1 MISLIEEQ
9 NGWGL
14 DRAIRR
20 AGPQASAE
28 KANSFAGRVARLFVV
43 AFSLMTILSGAVLA
57 DDAQAS
63 WDDYLDFAYVFSSSD
78 AEQLEA
84 RLEGYGV
91 EIGLPLDAFVKRT
104 LEDREVKGVEDSA
117 YTRRRAI
124 AQLLQYLSTRERAH
138 LEKSVET
145 VEAFADENSRH
156 EDRYWF
162 HYIHAHRALE
172 RGSDADFVRHVLGLW
187 MDVVVPLESPFETL
201 QALSLSQSANSGFV
215 SALPY
220 VFENVARL
228 VLLRSQEMGMGF
240 GLDPLAAVVRLLADQ
255 RVGAHPDVIPVE
267 ASVRDYLE
275 RIIVRLE
282 GPESDG
288 GSLTFTLVLFEA
300 TKAHD
305 VSRGLLASEGLSDQ
319 TLASIRA
326 AGSAYGRAINL
337 AQTPSGQA
345 AVYTRVLRQM
355 GEVFAAKQR
364 LGVDPDVD
372 SAFTIE
378 GALQVY
384 DLLHDARRGNW
395 RRQGFRKSGYESYLE
410 SMRGLWAEIQEA
422 TLNSAD
428 YYLSRALE
436 DPVRSSQLT
445 RNATRLYGRYLAHFE
460 RYATADATDY
470 VPDSAYFAAYEAAR
484 GYGDAFVAYG
494 IASPSSTEIQL
505 AVERYQLALRAYP
518 FDRMLWPSL
527 TTALERRG
535 RANDFL
541 AIARPIAEVVAGS
554 RHVGSWVAQ
563 EGADSK
569 TIETFRRGLGDE
581 LVLMYMGFADA
592 TGLGELEE
600 SLDDLRTRRAE
611 LASKLSSLALRRDA
625 NKASVVPAAPA
636 VADSEEGDEG
646 EGDARAGAVFFGTSE
661 SRRIAREL
669 EDGGRQLAKLDK
681 QISAR
686 ARALPLFRAVVESE
700 TLAPSLRSQRNHP
713 VHTLLRRLYH
723 EG

>member
-1 MISLIEEQ
+1 MNRILQATCVALLLTLI
-9 NGWGL
+9 G
-14 DRAIRR
+14 A
-20 AGPQASAE
+20 
-28 KANSFAGRVARLFVV
+28 
-43 AFSLMTILSGAVLA
+43 SGA
-57 DDAQAS
+57 QANVGQPV
-63 WDDYLDFAYVFSSSD
+63 WDDYLDFAYVFSSAD
-78 AEQLEA
+78 ADQLGA
-84 RLEGYGV
+84 RLGGYANEV
-91 EIGLPLDAFVKRT
+91 GLPLDAYVKRT
-104 LEDREVKGVEDSA
+104 IEDREAKGGEEA
-117 YTRRRAI
+117 AHTRRRAI
-124 AQLLQYLSTRERAH
+124 AQLLQYLATREPAH
-138 LEKSVET
+138 LDRSVDTIEP
-145 VEAFADENSRH
+145 FADENSRH
-156 EDRYWF
+156 EDRYWY

-172 RGSDADFVRHVLGLW
+172 RGSDTDFVKHVLGLW

-220 VFENVARL
+220 VYENVARL

-240 GLDPLAAVVRLLADQ
+240 GLDPLAALVRLLADQ

-275 RIIVRLE
+275 RIIHRLE

-288 GSLTFTLVLFEA
+288 GGLTFTLVLFEA
-300 TKAHD
+300 SKAHD
-305 VSRGLLASEGLSDQ
+305 VARGLLASQGLSDE
-319 TLASIRA
+319 TIAAIRA
-326 AGSAYGRAINL
+326 AGSAYGRAIDL
-337 AQTPSGQA
+337 AETPSGQA

-364 LGVDPDVD
+364 LGVDPDVELP
-372 SAFTIE
+372 FTIE

-384 DLLHDARRGNW
+384 GMLHEARDGGW
-395 RRQGFRKSGYESYLE
+395 RKQGYRKSGYESYLE
-410 SMRGLWAEIQEA
+410 SMRTLWEEIQEA

-436 DPVRSSQLT
+436 DPARSSQLT

-494 IASPSSTEIQL
+494 IANPGPAEIEL
-505 AVERYQLALRAYP
+505 AVERYQLALRAFP
-518 FDRMLWPSL
+518 FDRALWPAL

-541 AIARPIAEVVAGS
+541 ALARPIAENLAGS
-554 RHVGSWVAQ
+554 RHAASWVAQ
-563 EGADSK
+563 DAPGSA

-592 TGLGELEE
+592 KGLGELET
-600 SLDDLRTRRAE
+600 SLDELRARRAD
-611 LASKLSSLALRRDA
+611 LASHLDQLAARRDGSA
-625 NKASVVPAAPA
+625 TGDAPPAAIDA
-636 VADSEEGDEG
+636 SGDDG
-646 EGDARAGAVFFGTSE
+646 TVRFGTAE
-661 SRRIAREL
+661 SRRIAREI

-681 QISAR
+681 QIAAR
-686 ARALPLFRAVVESE
+686 ARALPLFRAVVESGN
-700 TLAPSLRSQRNHP
+700 LAPELRSQRQHP

-723 EG
+723 ES

>member
-1 MISLIEEQ
+1 MISDIRPTER
-9 NGWGL
+9 WGL
-14 DRAIRR
+14 DRSSGRVGLAPAALRGIAIGLVLMTMTMLI
-20 AGPQASAE
+20 AMGTASANVE
-28 KANSFAGRVARLFVV
+28 
-43 AFSLMTILSGAVLA
+43 
-57 DDAQAS
+57 QAS
-63 WDDYLDFAYVFSSSD
+63 WDDYLDFAYVYSSSD
-78 AEQLEA
+78 ADQLKA
-84 RLEGYGV
+84 RLNGYAQ
-91 EIGLPLDAFVKRT
+91 EIGLSLDAYVKRT
-104 LEDREVKGVEDSA
+104 LEDLEAKGGEESA
-117 YTRRRAI
+117 NTRRRAI
-124 AQLLQYLSTRERAH
+124 AQLLQYLSTREPAH
-138 LEKSVET
+138 LKKSVDT
-145 VEAFADENSRH
+145 IEAFADQNSRH

-162 HYIHAHRALE
+162 HYIHALRALE
-172 RGSDADFVRHVLGLW
+172 RGSDTDFVRHVLALW

-215 SALPY
+215 SAVPY

-228 VLLRSQEMGMGF
+228 VLLRSQEMGMGT

-275 RIIVRLE
+275 RIISRLE

-305 VSRGLLASEGLSDQ
+305 VSRGLLASEGLGER

-326 AGSAYGRAINL
+326 AGSAYGRAIDL

-355 GEVFAAKQR
+355 GEVYAAKQR
-364 LGVDPDVD
+364 LGVDPDVEIP
-372 SAFTIE
+372 FTIE

-384 DLLHDARRGNW
+384 GMLHEARDGGW
-395 RRQGFRKSGYESYLE
+395 RKQGFRNSGYESYLE
-410 SMRGLWAEIQEA
+410 SMRGLWSEIQES
-422 TLNSAD
+422 TLNTAD

-436 DPVRSSQLT
+436 DPARSAQLT
-445 RNATRLYGRYLAHFE
+445 RNAARLYARYLGHFQ
-460 RYATADATDY
+460 RYATVDATDF

-494 IASPSSTEIQL
+494 VASPRPAELQL

-518 FDRMLWPSL
+518 FDRTLWPSL

-541 AIARPIAEVVAGS
+541 AIARPIAEVVASS
-554 RHVGSWVAQ
+554 RHAASWVAQ
-563 EGADSK
+563 DGAGSV
-569 TIETFRRGLGDE
+569 TIETFRRALGDE

-592 TGLGELEE
+592 SGLAELEA
-600 SLDDLRTRRAE
+600 SLDKLRLRRGDLSNKLEA
-611 LASKLSSLALRRDA
+611 LASRRDGGRA
-625 NKASVVPAAPA
+625 NAPPAAPA
-636 VADSEEGDEG
+636 LAGEEEKIV
-646 EGDARAGAVFFGTSE
+646 RFGTAE

-669 EDGGRQLAKLDK
+669 EDGGRQLSKLDK

-686 ARALPLFRAVVESE
+686 ARALPLFRAIVESE
-700 TLAPSLRSQRNHP
+700 DLAPSLRSQRDHP

>member
-1 MISLIEEQ
+1 MNPNRTSAWRRVVLLAFGLIAA
-9 NGWGL
+9 GL
-14 DRAIRR
+14 GS
-20 AGPQASAE
+20 AGSAAANAGAGQA
-28 KANSFAGRVARLFVV
+28 
-43 AFSLMTILSGAVLA
+43 T
-57 DDAQAS
+57 

-78 AEQLEA
+78 AAALAA
-84 RLEGYGV
+84 RLDGYAA
-91 EIGLPLDAFVKRT
+91 EIGLPLDAYVKRT
-104 LEDREVKGVEDSA
+104 LEDREAKGGEESA
-117 YTRRRAI
+117 HTRRRAV
-124 AQLLQYLSTRERAH
+124 AQLLQYLSTREPAH
-138 LEKSVET
+138 LDKSVDTIE
-145 VEAFADENSRH
+145 VFRDENSRH
-156 EDRYWF
+156 EDRYWY

-172 RGSDADFVRHVLGLW
+172 RGSESDFVRHVLGLW

-228 VLLRSQEMGMGF
+228 VLLRSQEMGMGY
-240 GLDPLAAVVRLLADQ
+240 GLDPLAAVIRLLADQ
-255 RVGAHPDVIPVE
+255 RVGAHPDVIPVD

-275 RIIVRLE
+275 RIIHRLE

-305 VSRGLLASEGLSDQ
+305 ESRGLLASEGLSDR
-319 TLASIRA
+319 TIAAIRA
-326 AGSAYGRAINL
+326 AGSAYGRAIDL
-337 AQTPSGQA
+337 AETPSGQA

-364 LGVDPDVD
+364 LGVDPDVEIP
-372 SAFTIE
+372 FTIE

-384 DLLHDARRGNW
+384 GMLHEARDEGW
-395 RRQGFRKSGYESYLE
+395 EKLGFRKSGYESYLE
-410 SMRGLWAEIQEA
+410 SMRGLWEEIQEA
-422 TLNSAD
+422 TLNTAD

-436 DPVRSSQLT
+436 DPARASDMT
-445 RNATRLYGRYLAHFE
+445 RNAARLYARYLAHFE

-494 IASPSSTEIQL
+494 VASPKPAEIQR
-505 AVERYQLALRAYP
+505 AVERYKLALRAFP
-518 FDRMLWPSL
+518 FDRSLWPSL

-541 AIARPIAEVVAGS
+541 SIARPIAEVVAGS
-554 RHVGSWVAQ
+554 RHAAAWIEQSGAGSPTV
-563 EGADSK
+563 D
-569 TIETFRRGLGDE
+569 IFRRGLGDE

-592 TGLGELEE
+592 SGLAELEK
-600 SLDDLRTRRAE
+600 SLEDLRARRAS
-611 LASKLSSLALRRDA
+611 LSSKLETLAARRDGA
-625 NKASVVPAAPA
+625 GSGDAPPAAM
-636 VADSEEGDEG
+636 G
-646 EGDARAGAVFFGTSE
+646 AGQDTVRFGTAE

-700 TLAPSLRSQRNHP
+700 NLAPALRRERQHP

>member
-1 MISLIEEQ
+1 MGMGMDMLLRSRPARVNQSARAARRMGSLLSI
-9 NGWGL
+9 
-14 DRAIRR
+14 
-20 AGPQASAE
+20 AGAFAS
-28 KANSFAGRVARLFVV
+28 
-43 AFSLMTILSGAVLA
+43 SLMILASV
-57 DDAQAS
+57 AQAEETAGTAS

-78 AEQLEA
+78 AESLNA
-84 RLEGYGV
+84 RLNGYAAQ
-91 EIGLPLDAFVKRT
+91 IGLPLDAYVERT
-104 LEDREVKGVEDSA
+104 IEDREAKGGEDSGQ
-117 YTRRRAI
+117 TRRRAV
-124 AQLLQYLSTRERAH
+124 AELLQYLSTREPAF
-138 LEKSVET
+138 LDKSVDT
-145 VEAFADENSRH
+145 IDIFADPNSRH
-156 EDRYWF
+156 EDRYWY
-162 HYIHAHRALE
+162 HYIHAYRALE
-172 RGSDADFVRHVLGLW
+172 RGSETDFVRHVLGLW

-201 QALSLSQSANSGFV
+201 QALSLSQSTNSGFV

-228 VLLRSQEMGMGF
+228 VLVRSQEMGMGH
-240 GLDPLAAVVRLLADQ
+240 GLDPLAAVIRLLADQ
-255 RVGAHPDVIPVE
+255 RIGAHPEVIPLE

-275 RIIVRLE
+275 RIITRLE

-305 VSRGLLASEGLSDQ
+305 ASRGLLASEGLSSR
-319 TLASIRA
+319 TIAAIRA
-326 AGSAYGRAINL
+326 AGGAYDRAIDL

-364 LGVDPDVD
+364 LGVDPEVEIP
-372 SAFTIE
+372 FTIE
-378 GALQVY
+378 GAFQVY
-384 DLLHDARRGNW
+384 GLLHGARDGEW
-395 RRQGFRKSGYESYLE
+395 RRQGFRTSGYESYLE
-410 SMRGLWAEIQEA
+410 SMRGLWEEIQEA

-436 DPVRSSQLT
+436 DLARGSDLT
-445 RNATRLYGRYLAHFE
+445 RNAARLYSRYLAHFE
-460 RYATADATDY
+460 RYATVNATDF

-494 IASPSSTEIQL
+494 IANPRPAEIQQ
-505 AVERYQLALRAYP
+505 AVERYQLAIRAFP
-518 FDRMLWPSL
+518 FDRNLWPLL

-541 AIARPIAEVVAGS
+541 AIARPTAEVAANS
-554 RHVGSWVAQ
+554 RHITSWVAQ
-563 EGADSK
+563 DGAGAK
-569 TIETFRRGLGDE
+569 TIEVYRRALGDE

-600 SLDDLRTRRAE
+600 SFAVLKARRDQLAQE
-611 LASKLSSLALRRDA
+611 LESLAMRRDA
-625 NKASVVPAAPA
+625 SGADAPPAAPA
-636 VADSEEGDEG
+636 ASGESGDT
-646 EGDARAGAVFFGTSE
+646 AVRFGTAE

-669 EDGGRQLAKLDK
+669 EDGGRQLAKIDK

-686 ARALPLFRAVVESE
+686 SRALPLFKAVVESDD
-700 TLAPSLRSQRNHP
+700 LAPALRSQRQNP
-713 VHTLLRRLYH
+713 IHTLLRRLYH

>member
-1 MISLIEEQ
+1 MTSNPIRIL
-9 NGWGL
+9 GL
-14 DRAIRR
+14 TATVLV
-20 AGPQASAE
+20 ALFLAVGTAH
-28 KANSFAGRVARLFVV
+28 ANQP
-43 AFSLMTILSGAVLA
+43 T
-57 DDAQAS
+57 

-78 AEQLEA
+78 AEQLMD
-84 RLEGYGV
+84 RLDGYAA
-91 EIGLPLDAFVKRT
+91 EIGLPLDAYVKRT
-104 LEDREVKGVEDSA
+104 IEDREAKGGEDSSV
-117 YTRRRAI
+117 TRRRAI
-124 AQLLQYLSTRERAH
+124 AQLLQYLSTREPAE
-138 LEKSVET
+138 LDKSVDTIEI
-145 VEAFADENSRH
+145 FADENSRH
-156 EDRYWF
+156 EDRYWY

-172 RGSDADFVRHVLGLW
+172 RGSDTDFVQHVLGLW

-228 VLLRSQEMGMGF
+228 TLLRSQEMGMSI
-240 GLDPLAAVVRLLADQ
+240 GLDPLASVVRLLADQ

-275 RIIVRLE
+275 RIIHRLE

-300 TKAHD
+300 TKLHD
-305 VSRGLLASEGLSDQ
+305 ESRGLLASEGLSDK
-319 TLASIRA
+319 TIASIRA
-326 AGSAYGRAINL
+326 ASSAYGRAIDL
-337 AQTPSGQA
+337 AETPSGQS

-364 LGVDPDVD
+364 LGVDPDVEVP
-372 SAFTIE
+372 FTIE

-384 DLLHDARRGNW
+384 GMLHEARDGEWKRL
-395 RRQGFRKSGYESYLE
+395 GFRNSGYESYLE
-410 SMRGLWAEIQEA
+410 SMRTLWEEIQEA

-428 YYLSRALE
+428 YYLARALD
-436 DPVRSSQLT
+436 DPGRASQLT
-445 RNATRLYGRYLAHFE
+445 RNAARLYARYLAHFE
-460 RYATADATDY
+460 RYATADATDF

-494 IASPSSTEIQL
+494 VANPGPAEIQL
-505 AVERYQLALRAYP
+505 AVERYQMALRAFP
-518 FDRMLWPSL
+518 FDRTLWPSL

-541 AIARPIAEVVAGS
+541 SLARPIAETVAGS
-554 RHVGSWVAQ
+554 RHAASWVAQ
-563 EGADSK
+563 GAEGTP

-581 LVLMYMGFADA
+581 LVVMYMGFADA
-592 TGLGELEE
+592 SGLTELES
-600 SLDDLRTRRAE
+600 SLDELRARRVTLSNKLDK
-611 LASKLSSLALRRDA
+611 LAARRDTA
-625 NKASVVPAAPA
+625 GGDQPPAAMGAGGGGESA
-636 VADSEEGDEG
+636 V
-646 EGDARAGAVFFGTSE
+646 RFGTAE

-669 EDGGRQLAKLDK
+669 EDGGRQLGKLDK
-681 QISAR
+681 QIAAR

-700 TLAPSLRSQRNHP
+700 DLAPELRSQRQHP

-723 EG
+723 ES

>member
-1 MISLIEEQ
+1 MS
-9 NGWGL
+9 
-14 DRAIRR
+14 
-20 AGPQASAE
+20 
-28 KANSFAGRVARLFVV
+28 
-43 AFSLMTILSGAVLA
+43 SLMTRFARLAVATFAITLGVA
-57 DDAQAS
+57 FTAHANVGQAS

-78 AEQLEA
+78 ADQLDQ
-84 RLEGYGV
+84 RLDGYSG
-91 EIGLPLDAFVKRT
+91 EIGLPLDAYVKRT
-104 LEDREVKGVEDSA
+104 IEDREAKGGEDSTN
-117 YTRRRAI
+117 TRRRAI
-124 AQLLQYLSTRERAH
+124 AQLLQYLSTREPAY
-138 LEKSVET
+138 LDKSVDTIE
-145 VEAFADENSRH
+145 VFADENSRH
-156 EDRYWF
+156 EDRYWY

-172 RGSDADFVRHVLGLW
+172 RGSDSDFVEHVLGLW

-240 GLDPLAAVVRLLADQ
+240 GLDPLASVVRLLADQ

-275 RIIVRLE
+275 RIIHRLE

-300 TKAHD
+300 SKSHD
-305 VSRGLLASEGLSDQ
+305 ASRGLLASEGLSDK
-319 TLASIRA
+319 TIASVRA
-326 AGSAYGRAINL
+326 AGSAYGRAIDL

-355 GEVFAAKQR
+355 GELFAAKQR
-364 LGVDPDVD
+364 LGVDPDVEVP
-372 SAFTIE
+372 FTIE

-384 DLLHDARRGNW
+384 GMLHEARDGKWQRL
-395 RRQGFRKSGYESYLE
+395 GFRTSGYESYLE
-410 SMRGLWAEIQEA
+410 SMRTLWEEIQEA

-428 YYLSRALE
+428 YYLSRAME
-436 DPVRSSQLT
+436 DPARSSQLT
-445 RNATRLYGRYLAHFE
+445 RNAARLYGRYLSHFE

-494 IASPSSTEIQL
+494 VANPGPAEIQL

-518 FDRMLWPSL
+518 FDRTLWPSL

-541 AIARPIAEVVAGS
+541 ALARPIAEVVAGS
-554 RHVGSWVAQ
+554 RHAGSWVAQ
-563 EGADSK
+563 DGSGSK
-569 TIETFRRGLGDE
+569 TIATFRRGLGDE

-592 TGLGELEE
+592 TGLTELET
-600 SLDDLRTRRAE
+600 SLDELRARRLDLSGKLDQ
-611 LASKLSSLALRRDA
+611 LAARRDA
-625 NKASVVPAAPA
+625 NKSGNAPPASMGSGDGGDTA
-636 VADSEEGDEG
+636 V
-646 EGDARAGAVFFGTSE
+646 RFGTAE

-669 EDGGRQLAKLDK
+669 EDGGRQLTKLDK
-681 QISAR
+681 QIAAR

-700 TLAPSLRSQRNHP
+700 DLAPELRSQRQHP

>member
-1 MISLIEEQ
+1 MMMTMV
-9 NGWGL
+9 GT
-14 DRAIRR
+14 
-20 AGPQASAE
+20 ASA
-28 KANSFAGRVARLFVV
+28 NV
-43 AFSLMTILSGAVLA
+43 
-57 DDAQAS
+57 DQAS

-78 AEQLEA
+78 PDQLRA
-84 RLEGYGV
+84 RLDGYAD
-91 EIGLPLDAFVKRT
+91 EIGLPLDAYVKRT
-104 LEDREVKGVEDSA
+104 LEDREAKGGEESA
-117 YTRRRAI
+117 NTRRRAI
-124 AQLLQYLSTRERAH
+124 AQLLQYLSTREPAH
-138 LEKSVET
+138 LEKSVDT
-145 VEAFADENSRH
+145 IEAFADENSRH

-162 HYIHAHRALE
+162 HYIHAYRALE
-172 RGSDADFVRHVLGLW
+172 RGSESDFVRHVLGLW
-187 MDVVVPLESPFETL
+187 LDVVVPLESPFETL

-220 VFENVARL
+220 VFENVARI
-228 VLLRSQEMGMGF
+228 VLLRSQEMGMGY

-275 RIIVRLE
+275 RIISRLE

-305 VSRGLLASEGLSDQ
+305 VSRGLLASEGLSEP

-326 AGSAYGRAINL
+326 AGSAYGRAIDL

-364 LGVDPDVD
+364 LGVDPDVEIP
-372 SAFTIE
+372 FTIE

-384 DLLHDARRGNW
+384 GMLHEARDGGW
-395 RRQGFRKSGYESYLE
+395 RKQGFRSSGYESYLE
-410 SMRGLWAEIQEA
+410 SMRGLWAEIQES
-422 TLNSAD
+422 TLNTAD

-436 DPVRSSQLT
+436 DPARSAELT
-445 RNATRLYGRYLAHFE
+445 RNAARLYARYLGHFQ
-460 RYATADATDY
+460 RYATADATDF

-494 IASPSSTEIQL
+494 VANPGRAELQR
-505 AVERYQLALRAYP
+505 AVERYKLALRAYP
-518 FDRMLWPSL
+518 FDRTLWPSL

-541 AIARPIAEVVAGS
+541 AIARPLAEVVAGS
-554 RHVGSWVAQ
+554 RHAASWVAQ
-563 EGADSK
+563 DGAGSK

-592 TGLGELEE
+592 SGLAELEA
-600 SLDDLRTRRAE
+600 SLDELRMRRGDLSNKLEA
-611 LASKLSSLALRRDA
+611 LASRRDA
-625 NKASVVPAAPA
+625 SKADAPPAAPA
-636 VADSEEGDEG
+636 MAGGEETTV
-646 EGDARAGAVFFGTSE
+646 RFGTAE

-669 EDGGRQLAKLDK
+669 EDGGRQLSKLDK

-700 TLAPSLRSQRNHP
+700 DLAPLLRSQRDHP

>member
-1 MISLIEEQ
+1 MRRHTVR
-9 NGWGL
+9 G
-14 DRAIRR
+14 AILALALVLL
-20 AGPQASAE
+20 AGV
-28 KANSFAGRVARLFVV
+28 ANANV
-43 AFSLMTILSGAVLA
+43 GA
-57 DDAQAS
+57 AS

-78 AEQLEA
+78 ADQLQD
-84 RLEGYGV
+84 RLDGYAA
-91 EIGLPLDAFVKRT
+91 EIGLPLDAYVKRT
-104 LEDREVKGVEDSA
+104 IEDREAKGGEDSSV
-117 YTRRRAI
+117 TRRRAI
-124 AQLLQYLSTRERAH
+124 AQLLQYLSTREPEH
-138 LEKSVET
+138 LDESVDT
-145 VEAFADENSRH
+145 VEVFADENSRH
-156 EDRYWF
+156 EDRYWY

-172 RGSDADFVRHVLGLW
+172 RGSDTDFVQHVLALW

-228 VLLRSQEMGMGF
+228 VLLRSQEMGMGY
-240 GLDPLAAVVRLLADQ
+240 GLDPLASVVRLLADQ

-275 RIIVRLE
+275 RIIHRLE

-300 TKAHD
+300 SKAHD
-305 VSRGLLASEGLSDQ
+305 ASRGLLATEGLSDK
-319 TLASIRA
+319 TIASIRA
-326 AGSAYGRAINL
+326 ASSSYGRAIDL
-337 AQTPSGQA
+337 AETPSGQS

-364 LGVDPDVD
+364 LGVDPDIEVP
-372 SAFTIE
+372 FTIE

-384 DLLHDARRGNW
+384 GMLHDARDGSW
-395 RRQGFRKSGYESYLE
+395 AKLGFRTSGYESYLE
-410 SMRGLWAEIQEA
+410 SMRGLWEEIQEA

-436 DPVRSSQLT
+436 DPARSAEMT
-445 RNATRLYGRYLAHFE
+445 RNAARLYSRYLAHFE
-460 RYATADATDY
+460 TYASADATDY

-494 IASPSSTEIQL
+494 VANPGPAEIQL
-505 AVERYQLALRAYP
+505 AVERYQLALRAFP
-518 FDRMLWPSL
+518 FDRTLWPAL

-541 AIARPIAEVVAGS
+541 ALARPIAETVAGS
-554 RHVGSWVAQ
+554 RHAASWVAQ
-563 EGADSK
+563 DGAGSK
-569 TIETFRRGLGDE
+569 TIARFRRGLGDE

-592 TGLGELEE
+592 SGLAELEK
-600 SLDDLRTRRAE
+600 SLDDLRGRRGTLRRKLE
-611 LASKLSSLALRRDA
+611 QLAARRDA
-625 NKASVVPAAPA
+625 NKRGNPGPAAMGA
-636 VADSEEGDEG
+636 GGSGGDE
-646 EGDARAGAVFFGTSE
+646 AVRFGTAE

-669 EDGGRQLAKLDK
+669 EDGGRQLSKLEK

-686 ARALPLFRAVVESE
+686 ARALPLFRAVVESGD
-700 TLAPSLRSQRNHP
+700 LAPDLRSQRQHP